1 MKTLSTAESCT
12 GGYISHLITSISGS
26 SFYYIGGLVAY
37 SNEIKIQSL
46 NVSAET
52 IKQHGAVSEETVK
65 QMAIGVLNKFKTDF
79 SIATSGICGP
89 EGGSPDK
96 PVGTVWVA
104 VASKT
109 GVEAKRFMF
118 GDKRDRN
125 IVRASI
131 AALNM
136 LRKEIEK

>member
-1 MKTLSTAESCT
+1 M
-12 GGYISHLITSISGS
+12 GGII
-26 SFYYIGGLVAY
+26 AY
-37 SNEIKIQSL
+37 SNEIKIQSI

-65 QMAIGVLNKFKTDF
+65 QMAMGILNKFKTDF
-79 SIATSGICGP
+79 AIATSGICGP
-89 EGGSPDK
+89 DGGSPDK
-96 PVGTVWVA
+96 PVGTVWIA
-104 VASKT
+104 VASKA
-109 GVEAKRFMF
+109 GVETKRFMF